1 MSHEAPADLEAWIKD
16 NQRLIYHWVERRP
29 AHLRRD
35 EAYAIAIEAVWRGT
49 ATFDPARGVKFSSY
63 ISIKIRSLLSYP
75 GRKRKH
81 RKPRP
86 ISLDAYED
94 RDKDSRLAVYES
106 DGVDAEHVRQLV
118 DRLPARERLVITLR
132 FGLDGERCKLE
143 EVGDRIGLCK
153 ERVRQIEAKAL
164 ERLRIRMGAA

>member
-1 MSHEAPADLEAWIKD
+1 MTHEAPADLEAWIKD
-16 NQRLIYHWVERRP
+16 NQGLIYHWVERRP

-35 EAYAIAIEAVWRGT
+35 EAYAIALEAIWRGT
-49 ATFDPARGVKFSSY
+49 ATFDPNRGVKFSSY
-63 ISIKIRSLLSYP
+63 ISIKIRSLLTYP
-75 GRKRKH
+75 GRKRKR

-118 DRLPARERLVITLR
+118 ERLPERERLVIRLHY
-132 FGLDGERCKLE
+132 GLDGEAWTLE
-143 EVGDRIGLCK
+143 EIGLSVGK
-153 ERVRQIEAKAL
+153 TKQWAHQIEAKAL